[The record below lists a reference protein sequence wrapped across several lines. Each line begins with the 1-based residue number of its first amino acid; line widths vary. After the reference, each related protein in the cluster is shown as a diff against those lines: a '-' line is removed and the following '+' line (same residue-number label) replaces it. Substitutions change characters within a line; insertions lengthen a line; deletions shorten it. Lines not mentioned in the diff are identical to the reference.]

1 MKPMHHPRRIDL
13 FMIVTPW
20 DACMAKHTVP
30 SYDAVAVRHPGLQLV
45 IYANG
50 LSPADKARLF
60 PDWTARAHVRIH
72 DNTADGDH
80 ALPRR
85 GDIMV
90 TTAGLRIPLDG
101 GCEHHDEVWTRELP
115 QLTADYV
122 ATCDADFEVLNA
134 EFFDEM
140 VRRMDANDSLAGVAT
155 DYSPTKADH
164 WESYS
169 QRSITLHERWHTW
182 CCLYRREALQAG
194 HAHYFHSED
203 EDGTMHCY
211 DSAALMQK
219 RLIQSGWKFE
229 CLPESFQADF
239 IHYGAFSKNVSL
251 RDRSVRG
258 FCRLSILRKIG
269 IRCINR
275 RTNRALMGLNWLV
288 RKTSGRL
295 FCAVYSGAQA
305 ERLRPRPPGPED
317 GSLKP

>member
-1 MKPMHHPRRIDL
+1 MKPMHPPRRIDL

-30 SYDAVAVRHPGLQLV
+30 SYDTIAARHPGLQLV

-50 LSPADKARLF
+50 LSSADKARLF

-72 DNTADGDH
+72 DNTAEGDH

-115 QLTADYV
+115 RLTADYV
-122 ATCDADFEVLNA
+122 ATCDADFEVLDA
-134 EFFDEM
+134 GFFDEM
-140 VRRMDANDSLAGVAT
+140 VRRLDANPSLAGVAT

-203 EDGTMHCY
+203 EEGTMHCY
-211 DSAALMQK
+211 DSAALMQH
-219 RLIQSGWKFE
+219 RLIRSGWQFE
-229 CLPESFQADF
+229 CLPDDLQADF

-251 RDRSVRG
+251 SERNLRG
-258 FCRLSILRKIG
+258 FCRLSTLRKVG
-269 IRCINR
+269 FR
-275 RTNRALMGLNWLV
+275 RVGRSRNPLLMGVNWFV
-288 RKTSGRL
+288 RKASGRMFGVL
-295 FCAVYSGAQA
+295 YSGAQA
-305 ERLRPRPPGPED
+305 ERLPSRPPEPGGPPL
-317 GSLKP
+317 SP

>member
-1 MKPMHHPRRIDL
+1 
-13 FMIVTPW
+13 
-20 DACMAKHTVP
+20 
-30 SYDAVAVRHPGLQLV
+30 
-45 IYANG
+45 
-50 LSPADKARLF
+50 
-60 PDWTARAHVRIH
+60 
-72 DNTADGDH
+72 
-80 ALPRR
+80 
-85 GDIMV
+85 
-90 TTAGLRIPLDG
+90 
-101 GCEHHDEVWTRELP
+101 
-115 QLTADYV
+115 
-122 ATCDADFEVLNA
+122 
-134 EFFDEM
+134 

-194 HAHYFHSED
+194 YAHYFHSED

-211 DSAALMQK
+211 DSAALMQSQ
-219 RLIQSGWKFE
+219 LIRSGWRFE
-229 CLPESFQADF
+229 HLPEHFQADF

-258 FCRLSILRKIG
+258 FCRLSTLRKIG

-275 RTNRALMGLNWLV
+275 STNRALMSLNWLV
-288 RKTSGRL
+288 RKMSGRL

-305 ERLRPRPPGPED
+305 ERLRPRPSGPED